1 MFQHFLMKCLHH
13 PFHRYS
19 THTPETKLHA
29 SSLDPTVEGYLSEI
43 QWLTISSSVRSSYSL
58 LNMGNPMVQNTSV
71 DPTANVSPPKLWC
84 FPSQTWKDFKCLKGL
99 NPCSISMSFSYLGL
113 SYVLHDVF
121 PPDLFSFRILEGF

>member
-1 MFQHFLMKCLHH
+1 MKCLHR

-29 SSLDPTVEGYLSEI
+29 SSPDPTVDGYLSEI

-58 LNMGNPMVQNTSV
+58 LDMGNPMVHNISNDLTT
-71 DPTANVSPPKLWC
+71 DVSPPKLWC

-99 NPCSISMSFSYLGL
+99 NPCSISASFSTLSLG
-113 SYVLHDVF
+113 YVLHDVV
-121 PPDLFSFRILEGF
+121 PPDLFYIRILEAF